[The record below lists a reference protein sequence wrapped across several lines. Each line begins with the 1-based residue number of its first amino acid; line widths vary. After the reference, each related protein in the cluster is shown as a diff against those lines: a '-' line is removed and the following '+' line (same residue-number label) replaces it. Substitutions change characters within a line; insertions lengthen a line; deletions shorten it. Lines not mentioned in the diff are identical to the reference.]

1 MPRVLIADD
10 HVLIRE
16 GLRRVLALDPGMVVV
31 GEAADAGELVELV
44 ASTAADVVLMDVNMP
59 GEGSIE
65 TLQRIA
71 ALRPGLPVLVISMLP
86 EEHVAP
92 RLLRLG
98 AAGYVSKGAAA
109 EELVAAIRKVI
120 AGGRYV
126 SAALAER
133 IAFTG
138 TAAAHEALSPRELQV
153 LRLIAGG
160 RPVKE
165 IADALALSVS
175 TVHTHRARILE
186 KLGVRSDV
194 ELTRYAVRFHL
205 VD

>member
-16 GLRRVLALDPGMVVV
+16 GLRRVLALDPGIVVV
-31 GEAADAGELVELV
+31 GEAADAAELVALV

-109 EELVAAIRKVI
+109 EELVAAIRKVL

>member
-10 HVLIRE
+10 HLLIRE

-71 ALRPGLPVLVISMLP
+71 VLRPGLPVLVISMLP

-109 EELVAAIRKVI
+109 EELVAAIRKVL